1 MDIYS
6 WILTLAI
13 AGGQLIKI
21 PVGEG
26 GATLLDIT
34 ILFLCLAGLIQIR
47 FKFLKPPIF
56 IEAGL
61 FFCLIALLSLILT
74 PLKLTLPQYFSSSL
88 YIVRFFSIIFLGW
101 LLLSGAFPSVRK
113 NINEIL
119 LLSGVALAVLGL
131 LQFILLPD
139 LGTMSAFGWDPHYF
153 RTVSTLLDPNFAG
166 AFFVLTLILIS
177 ANLGKSKN
185 WFIYFIL
192 VYLALLTTFSRSSY
206 LAFFTSFIT
215 LAFLHKSIRMVIVT
229 IILFAGLISTF
240 FSYKTDVAQPR
251 GINRTESAESRFN
264 TWQQGII
271 LYQAYPILG
280 TGFNTYRYA
289 LDQFNL
295 GDENFLS
302 GRGSSTNDSSILYVA
317 TTTGTVGLIT
327 FLFFLLSA
335 VKNNNYYPLL
345 TAAVAG
351 VIIQSFF
358 VNLLFYPFILI
369 WIILSATKLFNSKS
383 SHAILDRYFRPS

>member
-26 GATLLDIT
+26 GATLLDIS

-153 RTVSTLLDPNFAG
+153 RTVSTFLDPNFAG
-166 AFFVLTLILIS
+166 AFFVLTLLLLASLKIQPHWQNKLF
-177 ANLGKSKN
+177 
-185 WFIYFIL
+185 FIF

-206 LAFFTSFIT
+206 LAFFTSFLILSFLKRSLKLAILTVILSTT
-215 LAFLHKSIRMVIVT
+215 LL
-229 IILFAGLISTF
+229 LG
-240 FSYKTDVAQPR
+240 FSQNIQMIAQPR
-251 GINRTESAESRFN
+251 GIDRSQSAISRLE
-264 TWQQGII
+264 TWEQGIT
-271 LYQAYPILG
+271 LFKNHPVLG
-280 TGFNTYRYA
+280 IGFNAYRYA
-289 LDQFNL
+289 LKEYQL
-295 GDENFLS
+295 GDEEFLS
-302 GRGSSTNDSSILYVA
+302 THGASTNDSSLLFVAA
-317 TTTGTVGLIT
+317 TTGAMGLTG
-327 FLFFLLSA
+327 FLFFLSSMLFIS
-335 VKNNNYYPLL
+335 KNNYVL
-345 TAAVAG
+345 TAG
-351 VIIQSFF
+351 LCGLIIQSFF
-358 VNLLFYPFILI
+358 VNALFYPPL
-369 WIILSATKLFNSKS
+369 LFWLLLKS
-383 SHAILDRYFRPS
+383 VREDA